1 SRQDLINA
9 ALLRPGRSDKSVL
22 SDMPYEGDRREA
34 SAFSVTSVTLDA
46 LVDFNEI
53 TRTAEGFSGADLQV
67 LLYNAHLRVVHA
79 LIDAQPTPRR
89 SGQGLGDVEEHVEYV
104 TLGG

>member
-1 SRQDLINA
+1 ILRAVSR
-9 ALLRPGRSDKSVL
+9 K
-22 SDMPYEGDRREA
+22 
-34 SAFSVTSVTLDA
+34 VTLDA

-53 TRTAEGFSGADLQV
+53 TRTTEGFSGADPQV